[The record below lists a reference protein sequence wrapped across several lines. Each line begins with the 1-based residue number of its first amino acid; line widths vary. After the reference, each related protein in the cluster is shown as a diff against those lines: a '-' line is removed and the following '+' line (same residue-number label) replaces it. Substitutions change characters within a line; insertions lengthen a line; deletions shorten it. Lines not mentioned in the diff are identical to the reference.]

1 MNKLAIV
8 TTHPI
13 QYYAPLFQR
22 ISKEQTIALKV
33 FYSRDMDEVKYDDE
47 FKRNVTWD
55 IPLSEGYH
63 HHFFPCFTRKGVS

>member
-33 FYSRDMDEVKYDDE
+33 FYSRDMDEVKYDD
-47 FKRNVTWD
+47 
-55 IPLSEGYH
+55 
-63 HHFFPCFTRKGVS
+63 